1 MSLGKALF
9 QEWLEN
15 LRRIEGRLRWF
26 KALIQVAKCDLRL
39 PREPYDDS
47 GFLLT
52 DEDRD
57 LLMRV
62 YELLEEVV
70 ESLEILEDRDLLR
83 SIREAE
89 EDVRAGRLRDY
100 DDFIEELRE
109 SGEI

>member
-1 MSLGKALF
+1 M
-9 QEWLEN
+9 
-15 LRRIEGRLRWF
+15 
-26 KALIQVAKCDLRL
+26 
-39 PREPYDDS
+39 
-47 GFLLT
+47 T
-52 DEDRD
+52 DEDRV

-70 ESLEILEDRDLLR
+70 ESLEILEDGDLLR
-83 SIREAE
+83 SIGEAE

>member
-1 MSLGKALF
+1 MS
-9 QEWLEN
+9 
-15 LRRIEGRLRWF
+15 EG
-26 KALIQVAKCDLRL
+26 
-39 PREPYDDS
+39 

-52 DEDRD
+52 DEDRV

-70 ESLEILEDRDLLR
+70 ESLEILEDGDLLR
-83 SIREAE
+83 SIGEAE

>member
-1 MSLGKALF
+1 MS
-9 QEWLEN
+9 
-15 LRRIEGRLRWF
+15 EG
-26 KALIQVAKCDLRL
+26 
-39 PREPYDDS
+39 

-52 DEDRD
+52 DEDRV

-62 YELLEEVV
+62 YELLEEIV

-83 SIREAE
+83 SIGEAE